1 MAKAVLEAHIESN
14 TGEVAKGME
23 DVAKKTEDVDK
34 AAKKAEGGVKR
45 LSVGFKNLMKA
56 TGIVALLSKAFE
68 VLQEV
73 FMSNQKVVDTFN
85 TAMEALKIVFNDL
98 FDLIMDNVEPIKAG
112 FKAIFEDPVQ
122 AIEDFGNAI
131 SEGFTKRW
139 EQTGS

>member
-73 FMSNQKVVDTFN
+73 FMSNQKVVDAFN
-85 TAMEALKIVFNDL
+85 VVMESLKID
-98 FDLIMDNVEPIKAG
+98 
-112 FKAIFEDPVQ
+112 
-122 AIEDFGNAI
+122 
-131 SEGFTKRW
+131 
-139 EQTGS
+139 